1 MTKHLGDCG
10 LWMITHQITKLME
23 RQQYFLNQDQNHIES
38 VFVRRQ
44 SYVSTCNREIG
55 KHDTVSQKVFLPTP
69 THIVGKDR

>member
-1 MTKHLGDCG
+1 
-10 LWMITHQITKLME
+10 ME

-69 THIVGKDR
+69 THIVG